1 MCSLKCESDFKFLVG
16 EHSNQFNKL
25 YLVGDDDL
33 SRLHD
38 DKASLISSCSVS
50 EADSARSRALAV
62 SGGIKVSN
70 IS

>member
-1 MCSLKCESDFKFLVG
+1 MKNSTK
-16 EHSNQFNKL
+16 SNQL

-38 DKASLISSCSVS
+38 DKASLISSCSAS
-50 EADSARSRALAV
+50 EADSARSLALAV